1 MKLCGRWGAAVQ
13 GAVVQGVVVQGVAVQ
28 GALGR
33 DSWDAAAQLGCCCPA
48 RAQLYREELCRA
60 RWGGT
65 AGAELLRNIIIDF
78 RLVTGILQEES
89 IFRV

>member
-13 GAVVQGVVVQGVAVQ
+13 GAVVQGVAVQ

-33 DSWDAAAQLGCCCPA
+33 DSWDAAAQVGCCCPA
-48 RAQLYREELCRA
+48 RAQLYRA

-65 AGAELLRNIIIDF
+65 AGAELLRNIIIEF

>member
-33 DSWDAAAQLGCCCPA
+33 DSWDAAAQVGCCCPA
-48 RAQLYREELCRA
+48 RAQLYREELYREELCRA
-60 RWGGT
+60 RWVGQLG
-65 AGAELLRNIIIDF
+65 LNF
-78 RLVTGILQEES
+78 
-89 IFRV
+89 

>member
-13 GAVVQGVVVQGVAVQ
+13 GAVVQGVAVQ

-33 DSWDAAAQLGCCCPA
+33 DSWDAAAQVGCCCPA
-48 RAQLYREELCRA
+48 REQLYRAELCRA

-65 AGAELLRNIIIDF
+65 AGAELLRNIIIEF

-89 IFRV
+89 IFRF